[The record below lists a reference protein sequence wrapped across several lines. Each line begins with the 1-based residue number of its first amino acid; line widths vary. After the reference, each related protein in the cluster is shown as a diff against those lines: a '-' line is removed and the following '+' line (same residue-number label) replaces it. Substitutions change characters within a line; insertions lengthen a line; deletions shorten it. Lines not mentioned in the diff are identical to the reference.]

1 MVKYKMKKVIN
12 ISIIFTIFYSIYFSS
27 DSYANSNEIEN
38 YVPLEVTVS
47 TFQKTYKTNEVVQWN
62 IKIVGGSLNGPN
74 FDIMFRD
81 SKGNRYTMYNI
92 KSYSTSVNLDYT
104 DPGTVTAYV
113 TVHGGDKS
121 ATDSH
126 TIKISDYEN

>member
-12 ISIIFTIFYSIYFSS
+12 ISTIFTIFFSIYFSS

-62 IKIVGGSLNGPN
+62 IKIVG
-74 FDIMFRD
+74 
-81 SKGNRYTMYNI
+81 
-92 KSYSTSVNLDYT
+92 
-104 DPGTVTAYV
+104 DP
-113 TVHGGDKS
+113 
-121 ATDSH
+121 
-126 TIKISDYEN
+126 